1 MNDLNLMSIQIG
13 EFIDLD
19 SYYFSKA
26 GNKVHITSRSE
37 VLLNGKYVYTFKGI
51 ITKTIPGHEILLNKT
66 HVFDERGK
74 WLKNPG
80 GIHDL
85 SRKGYPG

>member
-1 MNDLNLMSIQIG
+1 MTEIMPQSIIIG
-13 EFIDLD
+13 EYVELD
-19 SYYFSKA
+19 SYYFSKC
-26 GNKVHITSRSE
+26 GNKVYIYKRAE
-37 VLLNGKYVYTFKGI
+37 VLVNGKFVYTFYGRI
-51 ITKTIPGHEILLNKT
+51 VKTIPGHEILLNKT
-66 HVFDERGK
+66 HVFDERGR